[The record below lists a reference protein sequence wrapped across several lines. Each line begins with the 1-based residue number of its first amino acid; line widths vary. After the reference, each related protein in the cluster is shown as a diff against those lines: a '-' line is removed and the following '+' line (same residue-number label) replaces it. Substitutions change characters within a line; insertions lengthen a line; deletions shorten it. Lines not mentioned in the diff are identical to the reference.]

1 MVIMFAACPKCKVKY
16 LITYTDETEECTYC
30 GYKKGV
36 AEDE

>member
-1 MVIMFAACPKCKVKY
+1 MFAACPKCKVKY